1 MSESLSQLILKSTR
15 ESAENTRVIRELLE
29 EHIGSIKS
37 AKEPRTEVKDNL
49 DKFVIPVTDELP
61 EVTSES
67 VAETA
72 KIVDA
77 LPECP
82 AEMPPQ
88 SRAEEILK
96 RFKKRVGG

>member
-37 AKEPRTEVKDNL
+37 AKEPRTEVKDTL
-49 DKFVIPVTDELP
+49 DQFVIPVTDEPLDISEP
-61 EVTSES
+61 QKNTLAIDSEYVTPSK
-67 VAETA
+67 T
-72 KIVDA
+72 DA
-77 LPECP
+77 
-82 AEMPPQ
+82 
-88 SRAEEILK
+88 ILA